1 MLNGRCSTFRVL
13 PQGKLN
19 IAGENTTIAQSF
31 PFTCKNVIFVGNL
44 LKFRQSY
51 DD

>member
-1 MLNGRCSTFRVL
+1 MLIGRSSTFRVI

-19 IAGENTTIAQSF
+19 ITDENTTIAQSF
-31 PFTCKNVIFVGNL
+31 PFTCKNVIFVGNF